1 MRRTAAIL
9 IVTQLVWGSAC
20 ATKTPVT
27 LASSPAAASQATQ
40 VVGGIP
46 SDPSRPSVG
55 ERGVGARKR
64 VFVAAVAIVTA
75 DGA

>member
-27 LASSPAAASQATQ
+27 LASSPPAASQATQ
-40 VVGGIP
+40 VVHPWENVALVRGNEC
-46 SDPSRPSVG
+46 SSRPWPS
-55 ERGVGARKR
+55 
-64 VFVAAVAIVTA
+64 
-75 DGA
+75 